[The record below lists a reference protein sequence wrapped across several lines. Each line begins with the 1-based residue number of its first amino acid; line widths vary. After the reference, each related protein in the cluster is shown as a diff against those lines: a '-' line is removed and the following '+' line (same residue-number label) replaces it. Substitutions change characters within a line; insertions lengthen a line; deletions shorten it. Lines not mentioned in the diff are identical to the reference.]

1 MRVVIADDVMLLRS
15 GLAKLLQAAGIEVA
29 AECGDA
35 PDLLSA
41 VDEHHPDVAI
51 VDIRMP
57 PTHTDEGL
65 VAAMRLRATHPATAV
80 LVLSQYVDPRYAQR
94 LLADQPAG
102 AGYLLKER
110 VSDISVLVDALQRVT
125 EGECVLDPTIVARLL
140 SRRRPTS
147 KLARLTEREHEVLQ
161 LFAEGRSNSAIAARL
176 FIAERTVEST
186 CASIFRKLELEH
198 STDVNRRVLAVV
210 ELLRGT

>member
-1 MRVVIADDVMLLRS
+1 VRVVIADDVMLLRS

-29 AECGDA
+29 AECGNA
-35 PDLLSA
+35 AELLAA
-41 VDEHHPDVAI
+41 VEEHRPDVAI

-65 VAAMRLRATHPATAV
+65 VAAVRIRATHPATAV
-80 LVLSQYVDPRYAQR
+80 LVLSQYVDPRFAQR

-110 VSDISVLVDALQRVT
+110 VSDIAVLVDALQRIS

-147 KLARLTEREHEVLQ
+147 KLARLTEREHDVLQ
-161 LFAEGRSNSAIAARL
+161 LLAEGQSNSAIAVRL

-210 ELLRGT
+210 ELLRGS